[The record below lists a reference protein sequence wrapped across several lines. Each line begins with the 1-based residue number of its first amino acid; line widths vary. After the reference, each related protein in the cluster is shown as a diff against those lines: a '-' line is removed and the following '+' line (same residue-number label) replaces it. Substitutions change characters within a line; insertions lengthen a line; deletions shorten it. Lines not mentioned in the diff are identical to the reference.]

1 MKLTFQVPQVI
12 GPKQSTPPMS
22 PSTPQMPPHLPA
34 RSPSYPSLRPPP
46 RPPPPPVRTSSQDHG
61 LVPVTV
67 PAHTSESSGSATS
80 LLSRYMFA
88 VMYLTL
94 TGSSEELIEDVVYQ
108 FPRDT
113 NKVIDIRGLFLTLSG
128 LMSEISSGAIKL

>member
-1 MKLTFQVPQVI
+1 
-12 GPKQSTPPMS
+12 
-22 PSTPQMPPHLPA
+22 
-34 RSPSYPSLRPPP
+34 
-46 RPPPPPVRTSSQDHG
+46 
-61 LVPVTV
+61 
-67 PAHTSESSGSATS
+67 
-80 LLSRYMFA
+80 MFA

-128 LMSEISSGAIKL
+128 LMSEICSGAIKL